1 MCGLFGR
8 DHSEYTFLTPAA
20 LLLTAIAIG
29 KGSNMAKK
37 YVVAVGPGHNELIAA
52 AFLAKAG
59 KKVRVIERN
68 GFLGLGWQDW

>member
-1 MCGLFGR
+1 
-8 DHSEYTFLTPAA
+8 
-20 LLLTAIAIG
+20 
-29 KGSNMAKK
+29 MAKK